1 MINSRNTVS
10 PSPSRTSSR
19 TSSSR
24 SRSASHEMSR
34 TLPSSFTHRR
44 ARPLRDGSDS
54 PSSGSSGRRSQTP
67 SRHRQ
72 NTSLT
77 GRVTPMQVCL
87 IYSVKIWHFSQRQN
101 PLLSQM
107 GHQGRGDWRLPSQ
120 LTSLPAQGSQVQSV
134 FSMRKVHGTDP
145 VVMSRKNAHRMLFQS
160 TPAQMSSWRWMIWK
174 RSLQSMMQT

>member
-77 GRVTPMQVCL
+77 GRVTPMQVYY
-87 IYSVKIWHFSQRQN
+87 IYCVRKWHFSQRQN
-101 PLLSQM
+101 PLQNQM
-107 GHQGRGDWRLPSQ
+107 GHQGRGDWRLPNQ
-120 LTSLPAQGSQVQSV
+120 LTSLLAQGSQVQSV
-134 FSMRKVHGTDP
+134 FSMKKVLEIDP
-145 VVMSRKNAHRMLFQS
+145 VVLSRKNAHKMLFRL
-160 TPAQMSSWRWMIWK
+160 TPTQMSSWHWMI
-174 RSLQSMMQT
+174 